1 MSNLENNQSGNA
13 GPESMDIEYA
23 AAVPA
28 RKGKR
33 RNCMIVPGSS
43 NPMVAK
49 MFADNLMKE
58 VLGEKIEIDEENPEA
73 K

>member
-1 MSNLENNQSGNA
+1 MSDLTNNQSGNA

-23 AAVPA
+23 GAVPP

-43 NPMVAK
+43 NPLVAK
-49 MFADNLMKE
+49 LFAHNLMKE
-58 VLGEKIEIDEENPEA
+58 VLGEKHEIDE
-73 K
+73 